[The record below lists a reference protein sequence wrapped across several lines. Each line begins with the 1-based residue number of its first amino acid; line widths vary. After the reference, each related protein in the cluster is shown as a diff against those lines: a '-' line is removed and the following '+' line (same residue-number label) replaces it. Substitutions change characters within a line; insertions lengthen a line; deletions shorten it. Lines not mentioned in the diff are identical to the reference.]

1 MKQTEQYGL
10 NQWELPDPVRMDDF
24 NADNAK
30 IDGEL
35 SKLRQSISNLA
46 FQVGQLSLFD
56 YAERKTQPHPHA
68 FLPVTYPMMTNHTP
82 SGGVQKGSD
91 RFTLSGKGAAGSISV
106 MYLLP
111 DYPPQGSRLRMWV
124 HHKGGS
130 VAPSVGQQP
139 MTKTASFKDYS
150 TLKESVTCT
159 EYTLDFQP
167 GETFVVRFDLDCG
180 SDSSMEFHDYC
191 LAFL

>member
-1 MKQTEQYGL
+1 MDVTKNCQLT
-10 NQWELPDPVRMDDF
+10 QWALTDPVRMDDF
-24 NADNAK
+24 NSDNRK
-30 IDGEL
+30 LDDEL
-35 SKLRQSISNLA
+35 ASLRRAVSNLA
-46 FQVGQLSLFD
+46 FQVGQLSLSDFAD
-56 YAERKTQPHPHA
+56 HKTQPHPHA
-68 FLPVTYPMMTNHTP
+68 FLPVTYSMMEHHTP

-91 RFTLSGKGAAGSISV
+91 RFTLSGKGAVGSVSIS
-106 MYLLP
+106 YYLP
-111 DYPPQGSRLRMWV
+111 DYPPQGSRLRMWI

-139 MTKTASFKDYS
+139 MTKMASFKDYS
-150 TLKESVTCT
+150 TLRESVTCT

-167 GETFVVRFDLDCG
+167 GETFSVRFDLDCG